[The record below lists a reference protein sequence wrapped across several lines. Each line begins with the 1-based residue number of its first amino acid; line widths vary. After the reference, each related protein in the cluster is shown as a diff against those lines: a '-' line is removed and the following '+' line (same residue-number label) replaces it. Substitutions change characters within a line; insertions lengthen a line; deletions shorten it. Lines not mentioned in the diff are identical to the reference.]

1 MQELSR
7 GATRTGLRHSNES
20 CYLVTGLGR
29 GLASYVQLRVYVPC
43 IQCVASAFVTK
54 F

>member
-7 GATRTGLRHSNES
+7 GAARTGLRHSNEP
-20 CYLVTGLGR
+20 CYLVRGLGR
-29 GLASYVQLRVYVPC
+29 GLASYVQLHVYVPC
-43 IQCVASAFVTK
+43 IQASAFVAK